1 MKKKPHIDESES
13 IEEDLAND
21 KDENRTGNRY
31 IEITEV
37 ELLDNSTKEAKEM
50 FETGSN
56 ITIRVKYK
64 KNKLELEFCIRIW
77 NFTE

>member
-1 MKKKPHIDESES
+1 MKKPHDDESES

-64 KNKLELEFCIRIW
+64 KNKF
-77 NFTE
+77 N